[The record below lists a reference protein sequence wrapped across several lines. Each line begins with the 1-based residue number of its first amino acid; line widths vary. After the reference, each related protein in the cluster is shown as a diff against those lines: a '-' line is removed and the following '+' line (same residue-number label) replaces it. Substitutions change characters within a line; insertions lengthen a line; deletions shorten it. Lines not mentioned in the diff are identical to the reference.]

1 MKQFHL
7 SNMLFSAATVICMA
21 SCGSNGEYNEA
32 DTTMT
37 ENITPV
43 DVPNTNTIVTT
54 PQSMMIAMHKVTDF
68 EKWKASYDEHDS
80 MRRVNGIH
88 NYVIG
93 RGMKDP
99 NMIMV
104 VVKCDD
110 MAKGKAF
117 ANDASLKTAM
127 RKGGVTGTPVF
138 KFVNMTFQDT
148 SFIGPEVIRSQTS
161 ITVKDWNS
169 WKNDFEE
176 NRKTPRDNGLS
187 LRAYGHE
194 SDNDKKVVI
203 VQAILDS
210 AKAYAW
216 YQSDELKKRREE
228 GGVMGEPE
236 RFMFRIAAR
245 Y

>member
-1 MKQFHL
+1 MKKSQL
-7 SNMLFSAATVICMA
+7 INMLFSAAIITCMI
-21 SCGSNGEYNEA
+21 SCGSNGNDNDT

-37 ENITPV
+37 DNITPV
-43 DVPNTNTIVTT
+43 ETTAVNTIVTT
-54 PQSMMIAMHKVTDF
+54 PQNMMIAMHKVADF
-68 EKWKASYDEHDS
+68 EKWKTSYDEHDS

-93 RGMKDP
+93 RGVKDP
-99 NMIMV
+99 NMVMV

-148 SFIGPEVIRSQTS
+148 SFIGPEVMRVQTS
-161 ITVKDWNS
+161 ITVKDWNT
-169 WKNDFEE
+169 WQTNFEE
-176 NRKTPRDNGLS
+176 GRKTGMDNGLA

-194 SDNDKKVVI
+194 DGNDKKVVI
-203 VQAILDS
+203 VSAIRDS
-210 AKAYAW
+210 AKANAW

-228 GGVMGEPE
+228 GGVVGEPE

>member
-1 MKQFHL
+1 MKQSQL
-7 SNMLFSAATVICMA
+7 TKMLFSAAIVICIA
-21 SCGSNGEYNEA
+21 SCGSNGKNSEA
-32 DTTMT
+32 DTTIT
-37 ENITPV
+37 VNITPV
-43 DVPNTNTIVTT
+43 EPSQANAIVTT
-54 PQSMMIAMHKVTDF
+54 QQSMMIAMHKVVDF

-93 RGMKDP
+93 RGVNDP
-99 NMIMV
+99 NMVMV

-194 SDNDKKVVI
+194 LDNDKKVVI

-210 AKAYAW
+210 AKAYSW

-228 GGVMGEPE
+228 GGVIGEPE
-236 RFMFRIAAR
+236 RFMFRIAVR